1 MCDKPLR
8 SACVLARKRHAD
20 CGAVVGHLVDL
31 AADRVTRPAV
41 AIAPWITVLNHEIRH
56 DPMNGDVSII
66 IALGKLNEVVDGKG
80 GRFGEKF
87 NSKRTLAGSH
97 DGAHISSD
105 AAERACVISSGVA
118 RMYGADLR

>member
-8 SACVLARKRHAD
+8 SACVLARKRHAN
-20 CGAVVGHLVDL
+20 CGSIVWHLVDL

-56 DPMNGDVSII
+56 DPMNGDVSKI

-97 DGAHISSD
+97 DRAHIFSD
-105 AAERACVISSGVA
+105 APESTRVIGGGVA
-118 RMYGADLR
+118 RMY